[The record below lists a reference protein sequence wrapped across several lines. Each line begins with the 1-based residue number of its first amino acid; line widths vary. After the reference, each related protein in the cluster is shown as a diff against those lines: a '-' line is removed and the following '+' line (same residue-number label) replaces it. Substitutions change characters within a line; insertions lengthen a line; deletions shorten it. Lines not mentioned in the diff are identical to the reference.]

1 VLRAHSDVREV
12 RNDRSKERIVSS
24 GLDVKSWLEREPTA
38 EEARPGQCPACG
50 QASRPAGRG
59 LWLWGHGLRERQQR
73 GPLEAGG
80 VPQTVVIR
88 ARRYRCRGCGALVA
102 VVPRGVLR
110 GRHYSAGAIGLALV
124 LFGVVG
130 LPLAEVRSRV
140 SPWPVVGETAQT
152 TWLAVRRWIR
162 AIRERRLFARVRA
175 TPATWS
181 ARQIAER
188 AAMTLEALA
197 SPTLSGEITAR
208 AFAGAVL
215 AS

>member
-1 VLRAHSDVREV
+1 MKGVRRT
-12 RNDRSKERIVSS
+12 RNTERIVSS

-38 EEARPGQCPACG
+38 EEARPGQCSACG

-73 GPLEAGG
+73 GPLEAGAA
-80 VPQTVVIR
+80 PQTVVIR
-88 ARRYRCRGCGALVA
+88 VRRYRCRKCEALV
-102 VVPRGVLR
+102 
-110 GRHYSAGAIGLALV
+110 AGAIGLALA

-130 LPLAEVRSRV
+130 LPLAEVRARV
-140 SPWPVVGETAQT
+140 SPWPVVGETAST

-175 TPATWS
+175 TPLTWS

-197 SPTLSGEITAR
+197 PPTLMDEIAAR
-208 AFAGAVL
+208 AFAGAAL